1 MTEPTR
7 FPPRRCRVSS
17 YRNHQ
22 QSVGV
27 GISCGR
33 STGKSGC
40 VAELCRH
47 DLVDWWVT
55 LDEPGNDKQ
64 TERNIDAL
72 LLHALFSCCTS

>member
-1 MTEPTR
+1 MMEPTR
-7 FPPRRCRVSS
+7 FPHRCRVSS

-33 STGKSGC
+33 STGKSDC
-40 VAELCRH
+40 VAELCHH

-55 LDEPGNDKQ
+55 LDEQGNDKQ